1 MNFRTPSR
9 RRQVEFRID
18 VTNLV
23 DIAFLLI
30 IFFTLSTSFA
40 PSVKSSPGINVDL
53 PKASAKEIDKSKR
66 TIVMVLTRDGLT
78 VLDGRTISPQ
88 EVEGTLREISKSSE
102 DVLLIVQADK
112 NVPHGRVVAIMDI
125 AKGLGINRLAIATEE
140 K

>member
-53 PKASAKEIDKSKR
+53 PKANAKEIDKSKR
-66 TIVMVLTRDGLT
+66 TVVMILTKEGLT
-78 VLDGRTISPQ
+78 VMDGKTISPQ
-88 EVEGTLREISKSSE
+88 EVEGALREISKSSGTF
-102 DVLLIVQADK
+102 K
-112 NVPHGRVVAIMDI
+112 TP
-125 AKGLGINRLAIATEE
+125 
-140 K
+140 